1 MGSLPLFI
9 SPCHL
14 YEQKEHFTLPG
25 IMNTLTE
32 HSYLT
37 PLSTLPSEGY
47 EQKELFTL
55 PGIMN
60 TLTEHS
66 NLTPLPAL
74 QHGVPSLVHLFI
86 TPL

>member
-1 MGSLPLFI
+1 
-9 SPCHL
+9 
-14 YEQKEHFTLPG
+14 
-25 IMNTLTE
+25 MNTLTE

-37 PLSTLPSEGY
+37 PLSTLPFEGH

-60 TLTEHS
+60 TLTEQS

-74 QHGVPSLVHLFI
+74 QHGVPSLVHLFM